1 MVMIKRCLILSALV
15 LGAAACAT
23 QDDFLNSKQDMA
35 IQTAVERGKFEL
47 QCRSVTG
54 MVLSREDV
62 DRVSYG
68 PWGGRHGFE
77 HREFTIGVNGCGIR
91 KTYVVTCPERGQ
103 GCFAHPGSGRI
114 RGE

>member
-1 MVMIKRCLILSALV
+1 MFKRYLISCALV
-15 LGAAACAT
+15 LGVAGCAT
-23 QDDFLNSKQDMA
+23 QEDFLNSKQDTA

-47 QCRSVTG
+47 QCPSVSGT
-54 MVLSREDV
+54 VLSREDV

-77 HREFTIGVNGCGIR
+77 HAEFTIGVGGCGLR
-91 KTYVVTCPERGQ
+91 RTYVVTCPATGE

-114 RGE
+114 RAE